1 MTSVPSPLSRTRMIA
16 YLAASAV
23 LVAHV
28 VPVLAS
34 DAPAGWTAL
43 ALTAIAAIL
52 GVLAWA
58 TFRGRLL
65 PGEPVLTPALL
76 AVAGGGLSGPVRIMT
91 IGIAV
96 FAVLALH
103 GSGRAW
109 AVRSVL
115 GLAVLPAGTALAATT
130 GANDMSW
137 RSAGVLSL
145 VPFVVP
151 VGLVMRNINRVLTQ
165 QETVSARDALLSSA
179 GGRILAAQE
188 VDKVHRIGIDLV
200 NRMIALAPGVVM
212 IVVRSRGGQL
222 TVARSIGLDE
232 QFHGRL
238 LPDRVLPDRVLAD
251 PATVFA
257 DMIPGHRYWHVEHLV
272 DRHLLLGGTRP
283 ITDAEVDAYRNLVHQ
298 VVLGERNLISRAELL
313 HRAHHDS
320 LTQLAN
326 REYFFDT
333 LTDAVTRGAAGSVA
347 VMTVDL
353 DDFKQ
358 VNDTHGHGAGDEL
371 LVEVAHRLRAGAGP
385 NGVAARLGGDEFA
398 VLLTDLTDARE
409 AERIAWGLR
418 DRLIAP
424 IRVGGAQG
432 HVLHVGASI
441 GISGAGPD
449 PAELV
454 RVAALSGA
462 GPDAAELV
470 READLAMYVAKAA
483 GKNRVERFTQIPAPH

>member
-1 MTSVPSPLSRTRMIA
+1 MPSPLSRTRMIA
-16 YLAASAV
+16 YLASSAV
-23 LVAHV
+23 LAAHV

-34 DAPAGWTAL
+34 DARVGWTAL
-43 ALTAIAAIL
+43 ALTAIAAML
-52 GVLAWA
+52 GVVAWA

-65 PGEPVLTPALL
+65 PGEPVLTPVLL
-76 AVAGGGLSGPVRIMT
+76 VVAGGGLSGPVRIMT

-103 GSGRAW
+103 GSVRAW

-115 GLAVLPAGTALAATT
+115 GLAVLPGGTALAAIT
-130 GANDMSW
+130 GANDLSW
-137 RSAGVLSL
+137 RSAAVLSL

-179 GGRILAAQE
+179 GGRILAAQQ
-188 VDKVHRIGIDLV
+188 VDEVHRIGIDLG

-212 IVVRSRGGQL
+212 IIVKARGGQL

-232 QFHGRL
+232 QLHGRL
-238 LPDRVLPDRVLAD
+238 LPDRVLDD

-257 DMIPGHRYWHVEHLV
+257 DMVPGHRYWHMEYVV

-333 LTDAVTRGAAGSVA
+333 LTDAVTSAAAGSVA

-358 VNDTHGHGAGDEL
+358 VNDTHGHGAGDDL

-398 VLLTDLTDARE
+398 VLLTGLTDAHE
-409 AERIAWGLR
+409 AERIAWDLR

-424 IRVGGAQG
+424 IRVGGAVG

-441 GISGAGPD
+441 GISGARRDAAELIHLDGPD
-449 PAELV
+449 ADLV
-454 RVAALSGA
+454 RVGGA
-462 GPDAAELV
+462 GPDAAELI
-470 READLAMYVAKAA
+470 READLAMYAAKAA
-483 GKNRVERFTQIPAPH
+483 GKNRVERFTPVPAPR